1 MVDLSVIGVFAREGG
16 DMPLLMLH
24 PHGSRKVVC
33 LHVSPVEALAVSMA
47 LKERANGFVSPSAP
61 TAEFSG
67 SPLFFG
73 LLSHELMARLV
84 EALGGRLLAVELP
97 RMDGQE
103 FTAELVLKTL
113 AGFTRLGCRPADALA
128 LALRCGAMIRMPKH
142 LLAHAED
149 ADSVMNA
156 LSEYTRA
163 VIEGNA
169 PVLPRA
175 AHGGTD
181 VLTVPPEVEAALA
194 NTGASDLSDPRRN
207 IINAA
212 KKILEQQG
220 LRENLEKLLA
230 GVKTVS
236 AGQTQTAHAPEVE
249 IKLVS
254 VGTDEGASGKAP
266 GGVIRV
272 SVGKREIAGADGR
285 EQAVRS
291 RFGAAGVAPGEGD
304 AVPHN
309 GPRIR
314 VALVRQRG
322 KGEAEVLEEFQVP
335 AAGIPKD
342 VLASLGLSR
351 SEAEALGRESSDED
365 RWAMLLRMLSPET
378 KVPM

>member
-254 VGTDEGASGKAP
+254 VDAGEALSEKTP

-272 SVGKREIAGADGR
+272 SVGKRDASSPGSSEEVAKA
-285 EQAVRS
+285 S
-291 RFGAAGVAPGEGD
+291 FGVAAAPEGD
-304 AVPHN
+304 DAGSRK

-314 VALVRQRG
+314 VALVRQHG

-335 AAGIPKD
+335 AEGIPKE

-351 SEAEALGRESSDED
+351 SEAEALGRESSDDD

>member
-254 VGTDEGASGKAP
+254 VDAGEALSEKTP

-272 SVGKREIAGADGR
+272 SVGKRDASSPGSR
-285 EQAVRS
+285 EEVAKAS
-291 RFGAAGVAPGEGD
+291 FGVAAAPEGD
-304 AVPHN
+304 DAGSRK

-314 VALVRQRG
+314 VALVRQHG

-335 AAGIPKD
+335 AEGIPKE

-351 SEAEALGRESSDED
+351 SEAEALGRESSDDD

>member
-1 MVDLSVIGVFAREGG
+1 MVDLSFIGVFAREGG

-103 FTAELVLKTL
+103 FTAELVLKTP
-113 AGFTRLGCRPADALA
+113 AGFARLGCRPADAIA
-128 LALRCGAMIRMPKH
+128 LALRCGAIIRMARH

-163 VIEGNA
+163 VIEGNGSLLSRTA
-169 PVLPRA
+169 S
-175 AHGGTD
+175 GGTD
-181 VLTVPPEVEAALA
+181 VLTIPPEVEAALA
-194 NTGASDLSDPRRN
+194 NAGASDSTDPRRH

-212 KKILEQQG
+212 KKILEEQG
-220 LRENLEKLLA
+220 LRENLEKILT
-230 GVKTVS
+230 GFKT
-236 AGQTQTAHAPEVE
+236 APVDQVRPPHSPKVE

-335 AAGIPKD
+335 AAG
-342 VLASLGLSR
+342 
-351 SEAEALGRESSDED
+351 D

>member
-1 MVDLSVIGVFAREGG
+1 MVDLSFIGVFAREGG

-175 AHGGTD
+175 AHDGTD

-194 NTGASDLSDPRRN
+194 NTGASDLTDPRRN

-254 VGTDEGASGKAP
+254 VDAGEALSEKTP

-272 SVGKREIAGADGR
+272 SVGKRDASSPGSSEEVAKA
-285 EQAVRS
+285 S
-291 RFGAAGVAPGEGD
+291 FGVAAAPEGD
-304 AVPHN
+304 DAGSRK

-314 VALVRQRG
+314 VALVRQHG

-335 AAGIPKD
+335 AEGIPKE

-351 SEAEALGRESSDED
+351 SEAEALGRESSDDD

>member
-33 LHVSPVEALAVSMA
+33 LRVSPVEALAVSMA
-47 LKERANGFVSPSAP
+47 LKERANGFVSPPAP
-61 TAEFSG
+61 TSELSG

-97 RMDGQE
+97 RMEGEE
-103 FTAELVLKTL
+103 FTAELVLKTA
-113 AGFTRLGCRPADALA
+113 AGFARLGCRPADALA

-142 LLAHAED
+142 LLAHAEE
-149 ADSVMNA
+149 ADSIMNA

-163 VIEGNA
+163 VIEGNS
-169 PVLPRA
+169 PVLPRTPN
-175 AHGGTD
+175 GGTD
-181 VLTVPPEVEAALA
+181 VLTVPPEVETALA
-194 NTGASDLSDPRRN
+194 NAGASDPTDPRRN

-220 LRENLEKLLA
+220 LHESLEKILA
-230 GVKTVS
+230 GVKTAS
-236 AGQTQTAHAPEVE
+236 TGQARIPHAPKVE

-254 VGTDEGASGKAP
+254 VGTAEAAPEKTP

-272 SVGKREIAGADGR
+272 SVGKRDASRPDSREEADG
-285 EQAVRS
+285 AP
-291 RFGAAGVAPGEGD
+291 FGVTVAPEGD
-304 AVPHN
+304 DADSRK

-335 AAGIPKD
+335 AEGIPKD

-351 SEAEALGRESSDED
+351 SEAEALGKESSDDD
-365 RWAMLLRMLSPET
+365 RWAMLLRMLAPET